1 VHEPLDATRL
11 YPLPTG
17 VTHMTSI
24 QSTNTP
30 HVTSF
35 SAMMAHFRTISTKT
49 SSLYHAFCLHN
60 FVQDLILTGRIES
73 FRAYVD
79 DSYLFPKI
87 WNCEPTYDVFH
98 YRANEVDI
106 QEFIIVL
113 MVCFKNVFDRE
124 GEWKMKGEHNLKKL
138 FGNYKKMWKTFPL
151 IHKEC
156 VDERW
161 VSLHGM
167 DLKQDWLIHF
177 FYNQKFQ
184 GSENVEI
191 VSLIRNQN
199 RSDYMAYLHACN
211 KMERKIGLGDAILV
225 FRPTLHTAEGGDVF
239 YRDVEDAMYAFLMY
253 RSLKKGV
260 EVSKRD
266 PFQLNTDTKIG
277 IEVLI
282 FANDKKDFVE
292 ITIDSKK
299 YGGIDVW
306 RNNMYFDGVKGH
318 GGVVRMLP
326 NKKPIYFKIYEMW
339 ARMNIYG
346 DLLKKVW
353 VSNPDYFR
361 MIIVTDEDFFVKV
374 QEKLKKRRIMMQKM
388 EIEREKMEIEKIA
401 NEAKD
406 IFSVNDS
413 GIEMSKGG
421 TYVDIDIEMENL
433 EEKNEI
439 EWYKEESETV
449 GGKYYTMEKVLEEM
463 QEEEVCSVFLEGE
476 EIDDIKVEWSE
487 GKREEWEGGWKIK
500 KMKTGRI
507 EFKEGDTVKISNKVN
522 DKYKKMQNCI
532 GVIREVKENDTQTH
546 SNTPRYYGVELVDRY
561 LDDEIVKCNK
571 ESKAKEREL
580 GKKLYLFTEMHF
592 VQCAPSAMHKLE

>member
-1 VHEPLDATRL
+1 MHEPLDATRL

-35 SAMMAHFRTISTKT
+35 STMMAHLSTVITKT
-49 SSLYHAFCLHN
+49 SSLYHAFCVHN
-60 FVQDLILTGRIES
+60 FVKDLILMGEIES
-73 FRAYVD
+73 FRAHVD
-79 DSYLFPKI
+79 DSYLFPQV
-87 WNCEPTYDVFH
+87 WNCEPTYEVFH
-98 YRANEVDI
+98 YQANEVDI

-113 MVCFKNVFDRE
+113 MMCFKNVFDRE
-124 GEWKMKGEHNLKKL
+124 GEWKMKGEYNLKKL
-138 FGNYKKMWKTFPL
+138 FGNYKKMWKTIPL

-177 FYNQKFQ
+177 FYNQKFR

-211 KMERKIGLGDAILV
+211 KMERKTGLGDAILV
-225 FRPTLHTAEGGDVF
+225 FRPTLYTAEGGDVF

-266 PFQLNTDTKIG
+266 SFPLNTDTKIG

-326 NKKPIYFKIYEMW
+326 GKKPIYFKIYEIW
-339 ARMNIYG
+339 ARMNTFG

-361 MIIVTDEDFFVKV
+361 MIVVTDEDFFVKV
-374 QEKLKKRRIMMQKM
+374 EEKLKKRRIMMQKM

-421 TYVDIDIEMENL
+421 TYVDIDIEMQNVEEND
-433 EEKNEI
+433 EI
-439 EWYKEESETV
+439 EWYIEESETV
-449 GGKYYTMEKVLEEM
+449 GGKYHRMQKVLEEM
-463 QEEEVCSVFLEGE
+463 QEDEVCSVFLEGE

-487 GKREEWEGGWKIK
+487 GKREEGEGGWKIK

-532 GVIREVKENDTQTH
+532 GVIREVKDNDTQTH
-546 SNTPRYYGVELVDRY
+546 SNTPRYYGVELVDRS